1 MMALD
6 QKSILVLHD
15 EPDIVT
21 VIKHSLQSCGPRV
34 FTFTSPFLALEHFGS
49 GYNGYCLILSDLR
62 KQGMN
67 GFEFA
72 KKMMDIDQKVK
83 ILLMSAS

>member
-6 QKSILVLHD
+6 QKSILILHD

-21 VIKHSLQSCGPRV
+21 VIKHSLQNCGPRV
-34 FTFTSPFLALEHFGS
+34 FTFTSPFLS
-49 GYNGYCLILSDLR
+49 CLILSDLR

-72 KKMMDIDQKVK
+72 KKMRDTDEKVK
-83 ILLMSAS
+83 ILLMSAF